1 MRIALAQIAP
11 VWLQREPTLAK
22 VEAAVREAAAQGAG
36 LVVFGEALVPGYPF
50 WVELT
55 DGARFDSSEQQAFYA
70 HYVEQAVDLAAG
82 HLEGVCAAARTHGLQ
97 VVLGVMERPADRGD
111 SVYCSAVTIGADGRV
126 LNVHRKLMPT
136 YEERLVWAQG
146 DGHGLRTFALG
157 EFTFGTLNCWE
168 NWLPLA
174 RAALHAQGEDLHL
187 SLWPGNVRNTEHL
200 VRHIALEGRC
210 YSVAVGGL
218 MRRDD
223 VPATLPFAAR
233 LRAVLPEVSAN
244 GGSCAAGPG
253 GQWLLPPQ
261 ALNEG
266 VFVVDLDAAAVR
278 AARHTLD
285 ISGHY
290 ARPDVLQLM
299 LDRRRQTV
307 LAIPRCAG
315 QRAGV
320 DAALP

>member
-1 MRIALAQIAP
+1 MRIAPAQIAP

-22 VEAAVREAAAQGAG
+22 VEAAVAEAAAQGAQ

-55 DGARFDSSEQQAFYA
+55 DGARFGSAEQQAFYA

-82 HLEGVCAAARTHGLQ
+82 HLDGVRAAARSHRLH
-97 VVLGVMERPADRGD
+97 VVLGLIERPAERGD
-111 SVYCSAVTIGADGRV
+111 SVYCSAVTIAPDGRV
-126 LNVHRKLMPT
+126 HNVHRKLMPT

-157 EFTFGTLNCWE
+157 EFTVGTLNCWE

-200 VRHIALEGRC
+200 ARHIALEGRC
-210 YSVAVGGL
+210 YSLAVSGL
-218 MRRDD
+218 LRRED
-223 VPATLPFAAR
+223 VPSTLPFAAR
-233 LRAVLPEVSAN
+233 LQAVLPDVSAN
-244 GGSCAAGPG
+244 GGSCVAAPD

-261 ALNEG
+261 SSGEG

-278 AARHTLD
+278 AARHNLD

-290 ARPDVLQLM
+290 ARPDVLQLT
-299 LDRRRQTV
+299 LDSRRQAV
-307 LAIPRCAG
+307 LAIA
-315 QRAGV
+315 
-320 DAALP
+320 DADATRPGRT